1 VYGESLF
8 PITASAGLE
17 WARRASDVDIVSV
30 EPRYLPRSLKWV
42 VDVPF
47 LREIVTWNL
56 MLVLRR
62 RGGTS

>member
-1 VYGESLF
+1 M
-8 PITASAGLE
+8 
-17 WARRASDVDIVSV
+17 R
-30 EPRYLPRSLKWV
+30 WV